1 MKFAAGIEDVRG
13 VVSPTA
19 RSASPG
25 IGAGTVLAVGTWIG
39 LLAGF
44 CDVGILVVS
53 TRFIRRDFYR
63 LGGDFPWIVPTAV
76 AFIVLVPASLIALR
90 SRIRGPVPLAVPVGL
105 LSFIAFLE
113 LICRL
118 RLQVWA
124 VVILSG
130 GLSIQSA
137 RLVRPRR
144 DGFLRLVRWTIGLLV
159 AVLFATATSTIGGR
173 LWSEYRQASSRPA
186 APAGAR
192 NVLLIVWDTVRAANT
207 SLY

>member
-1 MKFAAGIEDVRG
+1 MEFLMQSATGIEDVRA
-13 VVSPTA
+13 VVSPIA
-19 RSASPG
+19 RSTSPG

-44 CDVGILVVS
+44 CDVGILVLS

-76 AFIVLVPASLIALR
+76 AFVVLVPASLIALR

-113 LICRL
+113 LMCRL

-124 VVILSG
+124 ALIVSA
-130 GLSIQSA
+130 GLSIQSV
-137 RLVRPRR
+137 RLVRPRG
-144 DGFLRLVRWTIGLLV
+144 DGFLRLVRWTVGWLV
-159 AVLFATATSTIGGR
+159 AVLF
-173 LWSEYRQASSRPA
+173 
-186 APAGAR
+186 
-192 NVLLIVWDTVRAANT
+192 
-207 SLY
+207 